1 MTPVAQDYDV
11 AIVGGGLAGSALAH
25 ALSAT
30 PLRIALLEA
39 RDPRNL
45 EQPSFDARATALAN
59 GSQRVLDT
67 LGVWDD
73 VAVEATP
80 ITCIH
85 VSERGRFGAARILAA
100 DEGVTALGYLVE
112 NRVLGEALW
121 RAIDRESNVTVIAPA
136 TLESIETL
144 PDAVEFHA
152 ASGRRAQTIRA
163 RLAVA
168 ADGLNSR
175 VRAEL
180 GIGTLEDDYAQSAV
194 ILNCRTEVAHAG
206 RAFERFTPNGPI
218 AVLPLT
224 RGRVAAVWTL
234 STSDAERVMQL
245 DDATFGDALQRA
257 FGYRLGRILEIG
269 QRATYPLRRLRS
281 ADLTR
286 PRVALIGSAA
296 VNVHPVAGQG
306 FNLALRDVAVLAE
319 VLSDELLAAG
329 RDTDPGS
336 PGVLERYAT
345 WRLDDQRRVA
355 SFTHGLIKFFGIDS
369 TPLAVTRGLG
379 LMAFDLLPGAKAAL
393 ARHTMG
399 LSGRLSRLARGLP
412 LMPSRSGSD

>member
-1 MTPVAQDYDV
+1 MTKVAQNYDV

-30 PLRIALLEA
+30 ALRIAVLEA

-73 VAVEATP
+73 VAAEATP

-100 DEGVTALGYLVE
+100 DEGVPALGYLVE

-121 RAIDRESNVTVIAPA
+121 RAIDREPNVTVIAPA

-152 ASGRRAQTIRA
+152 ASGRRTQTIRA

-194 ILNCRTEVAHAG
+194 ILN
-206 RAFERFTPNGPI
+206 
-218 AVLPLT
+218 
-224 RGRVAAVWTL
+224 
-234 STSDAERVMQL
+234 
-245 DDATFGDALQRA
+245 
-257 FGYRLGRILEIG
+257 
-269 QRATYPLRRLRS
+269 
-281 ADLTR
+281 
-286 PRVALIGSAA
+286 
-296 VNVHPVAGQG
+296 
-306 FNLALRDVAVLAE
+306 
-319 VLSDELLAAG
+319 
-329 RDTDPGS
+329 
-336 PGVLERYAT
+336 
-345 WRLDDQRRVA
+345 
-355 SFTHGLIKFFGIDS
+355 
-369 TPLAVTRGLG
+369 
-379 LMAFDLLPGAKAAL
+379 
-393 ARHTMG
+393 
-399 LSGRLSRLARGLP
+399 
-412 LMPSRSGSD
+412 

>member
-1 MTPVAQDYDV
+1 MMSVTRDYDV
-11 AIVGGGLAGSALAH
+11 AIVGGGLAGSALAC
-25 ALSAT
+25 ALAAT
-30 PLRIALLEA
+30 PLRVALLEA
-39 RDPRNL
+39 RDPRKL

-73 VAVEATP
+73 VAAQATP

-85 VSERGRFGAARILAA
+85 VSERGRFGAARILAT
-100 DEGVTALGYLVE
+100 DEGVPALGYLVE
-112 NRVLGEALW
+112 NRVLGEGLW
-121 RAIDRESNVTVIAPA
+121 QAIDRESNVTVIAPT
-136 TLESIETL
+136 TLESIATL

-168 ADGLNSR
+168 ADGFNSR
-175 VRAEL
+175 VRDEL
-180 GIGTLEDDYAQSAV
+180 GIGALEDDYAQSAV
-194 ILNCRTEVAHAG
+194 ILNCRTEIAHAG
-206 RAFERFTPNGPI
+206 RAFERFTPSGPI
-218 AVLPLT
+218 AILPLT
-224 RGRVAAVWTL
+224 LGRVAVVWTL
-234 STSDAERVMQL
+234 STREAERVMQL
-245 DDATFGDALQRA
+245 DDAAFGKALQQA
-257 FGYRLGRILEIG
+257 FGYRLGRVLEVG
-269 QRATYPLRRLRS
+269 RRATYPLRRLRS
-281 ADLTR
+281 SNLTG
-286 PRVALIGSAA
+286 PRAALVGSAA

-319 VLSDELLAAG
+319 VVSDELLAAG
-329 RDTDPGS
+329 CDADPGS
-336 PGVLERYAT
+336 SGVLERYAT

-355 SFTHGLIKFFGIDS
+355 SFTHGLIKFFGIAS
-369 TPLAVTRGLG
+369 PPLAVTRGVA

-412 LMPSRSGSD
+412 LMPNRPGSD